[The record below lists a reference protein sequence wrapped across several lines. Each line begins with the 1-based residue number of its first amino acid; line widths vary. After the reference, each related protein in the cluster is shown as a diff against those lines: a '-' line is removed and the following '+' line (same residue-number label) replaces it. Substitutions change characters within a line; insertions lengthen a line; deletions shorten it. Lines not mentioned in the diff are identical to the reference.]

1 MIADRNP
8 HHLTLSKNALHTV
21 TVTVIRWCIVWRYD
35 THYGSIIVCIRNGKM
50 MTYMRSV
57 SYLRNVCNST
67 TVLHDTSSVSH
78 GEKSALVPFSAMLVF
93 GSLEVGPFTT
103 LITLYS
109 AIINPIGNLKYSSW
123 VTFASKNNLNSAL
136 LLDSILPWLL
146 LCSALISSTLPC
158 LSASCLVAKWSLL
171 FI

>member
-1 MIADRNP
+1 MLYTQLP
-8 HHLTLSKNALHTV
+8 SHF
-21 TVTVIRWCIVWRYD
+21 IRWCIVWRYD

-78 GEKSALVPFSAMLVF
+78 GEKSALDPVPALFVF
-93 GSLEVGPFTT
+93 GSLCLEVDPFTT
-103 LITLYS
+103 LIALYS
-109 AIINPIGNLKYSSW
+109 AIVNPIGNLGFW
-123 VTFASKNNLNSAL
+123 VTFVSKNNLTSAL
-136 LLDSILPWLL
+136 LLGSILQWLL
-146 LCSALISSTLPC
+146 LCSTLISSTLSS
-158 LSASCLVAKWSLL
+158 LSATCLVAMWSLL